1 VRPYLKKTLQEKVS
15 AWSAG
20 VRRGVGGARQGK
32 RGGEGK
38 RGEMTQTLYAH
49 INERKRRKERKRT
62 GGVVQGV
69 DPEFKPQ

>member
-1 VRPYLKKTLQEKVS
+1 
-15 AWSAG
+15 
-20 VRRGVGGARQGK
+20 
-32 RGGEGK
+32 
-38 RGEMTQTLYAH
+38 LYAH